1 MQQKTDT
8 LIVGA
13 GLAGSCLALQLLK
26 QNHPFL
32 LIDHAIR
39 PKASMVAAG
48 LINPIVFRYLTM
60 SWEAERNLNAAI
72 AFYSDAATKF
82 NKNFYHPLPIARIFG
97 ENESENWNKKAQQKP
112 FLNYIKNQTENLS
125 FHDSLFAKHGFG
137 IVNGGGWIDISA
149 LIVDTTELLKNNN
162 QIIDSVFDFSQLRMH
177 QNHIQYKHIEA
188 KNLVFCEGS
197 DAIGNPFFN
206 FIPFRPVKGELL
218 DIHVAGLDIPMIIN
232 KDIFLLPLGSNHYK
246 CGSTYD
252 WEDLSLQPTLKAKS
266 YLEEK
271 LSKLLRLPYEII
283 AHRAGVRPAV
293 ADRRPVC
300 GRHPVHERLWIM
312 NGLGAKG
319 ALLAPYLAVQ
329 LQAQLAKTAAAVHDI
344 DPARFWKA

>member
-26 QNHPFL
+26 QKRPFL
-32 LIDHAIR
+32 LIDQAIR

-72 AFYSDAATKF
+72 AFYNDAAAAFSKP
-82 NKNFYHPLPIARIFG
+82 FYHPLPIARVFG

-112 FLNYIKNQTENLS
+112 FLNYITGKPDNLS
-125 FHDSLFAKHGFG
+125 FRDSLFANHGFG

-149 LIVDTTELLKNNN
+149 LVVNTTDLLRSNN
-162 QIIDSVFDFSQLRMH
+162 QFIDSDFDFSQLRMH
-177 QNHIQYKHIEA
+177 HNHIQYKNIEA
-188 KNLVFCEGS
+188 KNLVFCEGA

-218 DIHVAGLDIPMIIN
+218 DIHIPGLDIPMIIN
-232 KDIFLLPLGSNHYK
+232 KDIFLLPLGNKLYK

-252 WEDLSLQPTLKAKS
+252 WEDLSPHPTLKAKS

-271 LSKLLRLPYEII
+271 LSKLLRLPYKII
-283 AHRAGVRPAV
+283 AHRAGIRPAI

-300 GRHPVHERLWIM
+300 GRHPVYERLWIM

-329 LQAQLAKTAAAVHDI
+329 LQAQLTKTAAAVHDI